1 MRHYGVREVRLHT
14 ELRASEEEVQKLEDA
29 TQAFMLAREKSAGD
43 PSALTRRMAAY
54 AQALRS
60 LVVSPCARS

>member
-1 MRHYGVREVRLHT
+1 MGITVGCAYDMCT
-14 ELRASEEEVQKLEDA
+14 ELRASEEEVRQLEDA
-29 TQAFMLAREKSAGD
+29 TNAFMLAREKSAGD

-60 LVVSPCARS
+60 LVVRSWASI